1 MRRYGPAL
9 RRTTLAVGLLLAT
22 GPLVLGALAQ
32 EAVPPEAPPDAGT
45 SPVAPEAVVPEG
57 SVAPLPEPS
66 ARTGRA
72 YLEQVCSGCHA
83 VGATGDSPNG
93 LAPPFRDMLKDYSAE
108 DLEESLAEG
117 IVTGHPDMPEV
128 VLDPPQ
134 IANVVAYLDALA
146 IVTGN

>member
-9 RRTTLAVGLLLAT
+9 RRTTLAVGLLLAA
-22 GPLVLGALAQ
+22 GATAQ

-57 SVAPLPEPS
+57 TVAAAPAPS
-66 ARTGRA
+66 ARTGKA

-83 VGATGDSPNG
+83 VGAVGDSPNL
-93 LAPPFRDMLKDYSAE
+93 LAPPFREMMKEYKAE

-146 IVTGN
+146 VVTGN